1 MIRFTLNGKIV
12 SVDLPG
18 DIPLLWALRENLR
31 LTGTKY
37 GCGIGQC
44 GACTV
49 HVNGSAVRS
58 CTSKLSA
65 VADAEVV
72 TIEGLGGGG
81 SHPVQKHWIQEQVPQ
96 CGYCQSGA
104 IMQAA
109 DLLKKNPDPSEA
121 EIV

>member
-1 MIRFTLNGKIV
+1 MIRFTLNGKSV

-18 DIPLLWALRENLR
+18 DIPLLWVLREYLQ

-44 GACTV
+44 GSCTV

-58 CTSKLSA
+58 CSRKLSS

-72 TIEGLGGGG
+72 TIEGLGADLT
-81 SHPVQKHWIQEQVPQ
+81 HPLQKHWIQDQVPQ
-96 CGYCQSGA
+96 CGYCQSGT
-104 IMQAA
+104 IWSSR
-109 DLLKKNPDPSEA
+109 PSRPA
-121 EIV
+121 TFAP